1 MNNLYKLIIIFP
13 VLITGCSPNVIE
25 ENKVIQK
32 IDSLDMNI
40 FSNEG
45 EKIYSVKSPYSSY
58 DKNKQKF
65 QLRKTTINIFKG
77 EETKYIIDSDE
88 SSLSNNNKHLELK
101 GNVKMIT
108 INQEDEI
115 LYADSFSWNIDET
128 YYLLKGNIRFENKNI
143 ILNSEKATLGTDNII
158 EFYNPVK
165 YIIKDGNNEKKYE
178 INSENAFYNI
188 NTESVSFSA
197 KEERVRSKIYF

>member
-1 MNNLYKLIIIFP
+1 MNNLYKLIIIFLF
-13 VLITGCSPNVIE
+13 LITGCSPNVIK
-25 ENKVIQK
+25 ENEVIQK

-77 EETKYIIDSDE
+77 EETKYIINSDE

-143 ILNSEKATLGTDNII
+143 ILNSEKATLGRDNII

-165 YIIKDGNNEKKYE
+165 YIIKDDNNEKKYE

>member
-13 VLITGCSPNVIE
+13 VLITGCSPNVVD

-65 QLRKTTINIFKG
+65 QLRETTINIFNG

-88 SSLSNNNKHLELK
+88 SSLSNNNKQLELK

>member
-25 ENKVIQK
+25 ENKEIQK

>member
-13 VLITGCSPNVIE
+13 VLITGCSPNVVD

-65 QLRKTTINIFKG
+65 QLRETTINIFNG

-115 LYADSFSWNIDET
+115 LYADSFSWNIEET

-197 KEERVRSKIYF
+197 KEKRVRSKIYF

>member
-13 VLITGCSPNVIE
+13 FLITGCSPNVIK

-45 EKIYSVKSPYSSY
+45 EKIYSVKSPHSSY
-58 DKNKQKF
+58 DKNNQKF

-88 SSLSNNNKHLELK
+88 SSLSNNNKLLELK

-188 NTESVSFSA
+188 DTESVSFSA

>member
-13 VLITGCSPNVIE
+13 VLITGCSPNVVE
-25 ENKVIQK
+25 ENKIIQK

>member
-45 EKIYSVKSPYSSY
+45 EKIYPVKSPYSSY

-88 SSLSNNNKHLELK
+88 SSLSNNNKQLELK

>member
-13 VLITGCSPNVIE
+13 FLITGCSPNVIK

>member
-1 MNNLYKLIIIFP
+1 MNNLHKLIIILP
-13 VLITGCSPNVIE
+13 VLITGCSPDVIE
-25 ENKVIQK
+25 ENKIIQK

-58 DKNKQKF
+58 DKIKQKF

-88 SSLSNNNKHLELK
+88 ASLSNNNKNLELK

-143 ILNSEKATLGTDNII
+143 ILNSEKATLGKDNII

-165 YIIKDGNNEKKYE
+165 YITKDGNNEKKYE

-188 NTESVSFSA
+188 NTETVSFSA

>member
-13 VLITGCSPNVIE
+13 VLITGCSPNVVD

-108 INQEDEI
+108 INQEDEV

-128 YYLLKGNIRFENKNI
+128 YYLLKRNIRFENKNI

>member
-13 VLITGCSPNVIE
+13 VLITGCSPNVVD

-143 ILNSEKATLGTDNII
+143 ILNSEKATLGRDNII

-165 YIIKDGNNEKKYE
+165 YIIKDDNNEKKYE

>member
-58 DKNKQKF
+58 DKNKQNF
-65 QLRKTTINIFKG
+65 QLRETTINIFKG

>member
-13 VLITGCSPNVIE
+13 VLITGCSPNVVE

-65 QLRKTTINIFKG
+65 QLRETTINIFNG

-115 LYADSFSWNIDET
+115 LYADSFSWNIEET

-197 KEERVRSKIYF
+197 KEKRVRSKIYF

>member
-188 NTESVSFSA
+188 NTDSVSFSA

>member
-13 VLITGCSPNVIE
+13 VLITGCSPKVID
-25 ENKVIQK
+25 ENNVIQK

-128 YYLLKGNIRFENKNI
+128 YYLLEGNIRFENKNI

-165 YIIKDGNNEKKYE
+165 YIIKDDNNEKKYE

-188 NTESVSFSA
+188 NTDSVSFSA

>member
-13 VLITGCSPNVIE
+13 FLIIGCSPNVIE

-143 ILNSEKATLGTDNII
+143 ILNSEKATLSTDNII

>member
-13 VLITGCSPNVIE
+13 VLITGCSPNVID

-88 SSLSNNNKHLELK
+88 SSLSNNNKQLELN

-108 INQEDEI
+108 VNQEDEI
-115 LYADSFSWNIDET
+115 LYADSFFWNIDET

-143 ILNSEKATLGTDNII
+143 ILNSDKATLDSDNII

-165 YIIKDGNNEKKYE
+165 YIVKDANNEKKYE
-178 INSENAFYNI
+178 INSENAYYNI
-188 NTESVSFSA
+188 NTETVSFGS
-197 KEERVRSKIYF
+197 KEKRVRSKIYF

>member
-58 DKNKQKF
+58 DKNNQKF

>member
-65 QLRKTTINIFKG
+65 QLRETTINIFKG
-77 EETKYIIDSDE
+77 EETKYIINSDE

-165 YIIKDGNNEKKYE
+165 YIIKDDNNEKKYE

>member
-13 VLITGCSPNVIE
+13 VLITGCSPNVID

-58 DKNKQKF
+58 DKNNQKF

-128 YYLLKGNIRFENKNI
+128 YYLLEGNIRFENKNI

-178 INSENAFYNI
+178 IKAENAFYNI
-188 NTESVSFSA
+188 NTESVNFSA

>member
-13 VLITGCSPNVIE
+13 VLITGCSTNVIE

>member
-13 VLITGCSPNVIE
+13 FLITGCSTNEIE

-32 IDSLDMNI
+32 IESLDMNI

-88 SSLSNNNKHLELK
+88 SSLSNNNKQLGLK

-143 ILNSEKATLGTDNII
+143 ILNSEKATLGRDNII

-165 YIIKDGNNEKKYE
+165 YIIKDDNNEKKYE